1 VLVSRSF
8 HHHWL
13 LSLPCLAGS
22 CCGCQHVGTL
32 CQTPWEGSR
41 AYTHSNS
48 FSILFFLFFSLLLY
62 TFSFLRCFFF
72 FFSHTTSYVQLIS
85 LSGVMHLYTPRWL
98 ESPLTLSFSAF
109 SLLLLFLSLELL
121 LLRARFRVRGK
132 GAVYTLFCLRYFP
145 LRFRGVSV
153 FCFLLFVCVAGRGG
167 GRVKGAWMSV
177 VELRRVLL
185 WDFKTTGGERCFL
198 R

>member
-1 VLVSRSF
+1 VLTRTATAFLFCFSF
-8 HHHWL
+8 FFL
-13 LSLPCLAGS
+13 CFYIRFLSLA
-22 CCGCQHVGTL
+22 V
-32 CQTPWEGSR
+32 
-41 AYTHSNS
+41 
-48 FSILFFLFFSLLLY
+48 LFFFSL
-62 TFSFLRCFFF
+62 
-72 FFSHTTSYVQLIS
+72 SHTTSYVQLIS